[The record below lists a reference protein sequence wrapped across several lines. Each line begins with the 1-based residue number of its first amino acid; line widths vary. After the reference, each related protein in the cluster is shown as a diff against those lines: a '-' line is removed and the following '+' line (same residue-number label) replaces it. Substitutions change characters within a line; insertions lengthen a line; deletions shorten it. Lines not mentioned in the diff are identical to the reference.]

1 MKKYKANIG
10 ISLDGDADRIIMC
23 DEKSQIIDGDQI
35 IAMIARRWKFKKILK
50 GGVIGTLMS
59 NFGLENFFKTGKN

>member
-1 MKKYKANIG
+1 
-10 ISLDGDADRIIMC
+10 MC

-35 IAMIARRWKFKKILK
+35 IAMIAKDGKEKILK

-59 NFGLENFFKTGKN
+59 NYGLRNFSSEKLILKGQK